1 MFCPLVELKME
12 TVSDVNVLSSMP
24 VENVMT
30 ISALDGTLVAPPTGE
45 VELIFSFPVC
55 AGVVRVKGSGETCG
69 RGASIG
75 LVVVWLEVLDR
86 LEFVTFCCSVFSV
99 RCRLK

>member
-45 VELIFSFPVC
+45 VELHFRAEQARFYDIERKAKAIPAQS
-55 AGVVRVKGSGETCG
+55 
-69 RGASIG
+69 
-75 LVVVWLEVLDR
+75 
-86 LEFVTFCCSVFSV
+86 
-99 RCRLK
+99 